1 MAEGCC
7 ASIIKILLFIFNF
20 IFWIIGI
27 AILAIGIW
35 LRVDDRISK
44 VVAGEID
51 LGFFYTACYVLIVA
65 GAFTMVVGFLG
76 CWGAVKENRLFL
88 LIFAILIGLLVL
100 LEFVAGILAVVYRND
115 LNVWVKEAVDT
126 ALDGESVNDKPPEFQ
141 DFVRSL
147 QTEFTCCGL
156 NSFRDWD
163 NPCTQGQCVV
173 CTGND
178 CLEATTCT
186 PNRNVHQP
194 CLSKL
199 NTFLEDNIIIVG
211 GVGLAFAFLQIV
223 GIVFACILRRNLDE
237 SSSNV
242 A

>member
-20 IFWIIGI
+20 VFWIIGI

-88 LIFAILIGLLVL
+88 LMFAILIGLLVL

-115 LNVWVKEAVDT
+115 LNKWVEEAIGD
-126 ALDGESVNDKPPEFQ
+126 ALDGKKVNEMDNDFQ
-141 DFVRSL
+141 KFVRDL
-147 QTEFTCCGL
+147 QGEFTCCGL
-156 NSFRDWD
+156 TTVRDWA
-163 NPCTQGQCVV
+163 NPCTQGQCEA

-178 CLEATTCT
+178 CESTTCG
-186 PNRNVHQP
+186 RLVHKP
-194 CLSKL
+194 CLTTL
-199 NTFLEDNIIIVG
+199 NKFLQDNIIIVG

-223 GIVFACILRRNLDE
+223 GIVFACILRRNLDD

>member
-115 LNVWVKEAVDT
+115 LNVWVEEAVNK
-126 ALDGESVNDKPPEFQ
+126 ALNGERVDQKPVEFQ
-141 DFVRSL
+141 SFVFEI
-147 QTEFTCCGL
+147 QNQFTCCGL
-156 NSFRDWD
+156 TSYRNWAD
-163 NPCTQGQCVV
+163 PCTQGQCK
-173 CTGND
+173 
-178 CLEATTCT
+178 TCT
-186 PNRNVHQP
+186 AANTDQCERPPCGSVYNP

-199 NTFLEDNIIIVG
+199 NSFLEDNIIIVG

>member
-20 IFWIIGI
+20 IFWVIGI

-35 LRVDDRISK
+35 LRVDGKISK

-88 LIFAILIGLLVL
+88 LLFAILIGLLVI

-115 LNVWVKEAVDT
+115 LNTWVNDAVDK
-126 ALDGESVNDKPPEFQ
+126 ALNGEQVNDKDADFQ
-141 DFVRSL
+141 TFVREL
-147 QTEFTCCGL
+147 QGEFTCCGL
-156 NSFRDWD
+156 TQTSDWD
-163 NPCTQGQCVV
+163 NSCTQGQCVA

-178 CLEATTCT
+178 CVAATGCS
-186 PNRNVHQP
+186 RNVHKP
-194 CLSKL
+194 CVAKL
-199 NTFLEDNIIIVG
+199 NQFLADNIIIVG

>member
-35 LRVDDRISK
+35 LRVDANISK

-88 LIFAILIGLLVL
+88 LLFAILIGLLVI

-115 LNVWVKEAVDT
+115 LDKWVTDAVNK
-126 ALDGESVNDKPPEFQ
+126 ALDGEKVNDKNANFQ
-141 DFVRSL
+141 QFVIDL
-147 QTEFTCCGL
+147 QKQFTCCGL
-156 NSFRDWD
+156 IQISDWG
-163 NPCTQGQCVV
+163 NPCNEGQCKT
-173 CTGND
+173 CPISAINQCET
-178 CLEATTCT
+178 ATCG
-186 PNRNVHQP
+186 RVYKP
-194 CLSKL
+194 CVDKL
-199 NTFLEDNIIIVG
+199 NQFLADNIIIVG